1 MKQLIDDLNWR
12 YATKK
17 FDPTRK
23 IPAADIET
31 LQQVLTLVPT
41 SYGLQPY
48 KFLIVENTDVR
59 EKLRA
64 LAFNQNQITEASHLL
79 VLCSYVDLNDQHI
92 DLLIQQMVTERRLDA
107 TRLQKYGD
115 FIKSI
120 IAPMSLAER
129 STWNAKQ
136 TYIALG
142 QLLQT
147 AANLRIDS
155 TPMEGYDVKGYD
167 EVLGLAEKNLTA
179 TVVCP
184 LGYRAEDD
192 WMQHEKKV
200 RKPVSALFEVI
211 Q

>member
-17 FDPTRK
+17 FDPARK
-23 IPAADIET
+23 IPAADIAT

-48 KFLIVENTDVR
+48 KFLIVENTEVR
-59 EKLRA
+59 EKLKQ
-64 LAFNQNQITEASHLL
+64 LAFNQQQITDASHLL

-92 DLLIQQMVTERRLDA
+92 DTLIHQMVTERQLDA
-107 TRLQKYGD
+107 ARLQGYGD
-115 FIKSI
+115 FIKAV

-129 STWNAKQ
+129 TVWNAKQ

-155 TPMEGYDVKGYD
+155 TPMEGYDIKGYD
-167 EVLGLAEKNLTA
+167 EVLGLAPKNLTA

-184 LGYRAEDD
+184 IGYRAADD
-192 WMQHEKKV
+192 RMQHEKKI
-200 RKPVSALFEVI
+200 RKHVEDLFEVI
-211 Q
+211 R